1 MNSLTIDIPAAL
13 VPHAESAVARL
24 GYLHSGVEWALDAD
38 GMRLIARYAPERHTP
53 ERLREEAL
61 FQLYR
66 EKIHHDTLGI
76 RTRIYEAI

>member
-24 GYLHSGVEWALDAD
+24 GYLHSGVEWALDVE
-38 GMRLIARYAPERHTP
+38 GMRLIARYAPEEHDP
-53 ERLREEAL
+53 KELRKDVL